1 MTRFDPYLNFDG
13 KTEEAFNFYKSV
25 FGGESATVIR
35 FKDMPIED
43 VSLPKGEADK
53 IMHIGL
59 PIGRDQVLMGTEL
72 LESLGQKLVM
82 GNNLHISIQPD
93 SKEEAD
99 RLFDERTYAGQRTD
113 RGTLFVYYGEPK
125 EIRFEA
131 APKGRGEYLE
141 VWEYGKDI
149 EPGLDGR
156 QPETLYY
163 FVKKDGHTTLYK
175 GPRGRQVPRSRIR
188 Q

>member
-59 PIGRDQVLMGTEL
+59 PIGRAQVLMGTEL

-93 SKEEAD
+93 SKEEAG
-99 RLFDERTYAGQRTD
+99 RLFAALAQGGKIGIPMAGQPWGD
-113 RGTLFVYYGEPK
+113 DYGD
-125 EIRFEA
+125 
-131 APKGRGEYLE
+131 LQ
-141 VWEYGKDI
+141 
-149 EPGLDGR
+149 DGFGVHWMANYH
-156 QPETLYY
+156 QEE
-163 FVKKDGHTTLYK
+163 
-175 GPRGRQVPRSRIR
+175 
-188 Q
+188 